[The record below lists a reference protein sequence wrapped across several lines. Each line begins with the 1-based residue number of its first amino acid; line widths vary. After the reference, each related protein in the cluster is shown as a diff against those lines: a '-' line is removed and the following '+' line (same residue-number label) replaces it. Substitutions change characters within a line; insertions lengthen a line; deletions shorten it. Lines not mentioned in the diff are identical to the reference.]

1 MSSGAR
7 LPGRVILTDCR
18 LVDGAGN
25 PWVAADVLIEGDQVA
40 AIGPAGSLS
49 RRGRPVPIVVDV
61 GGRYV
66 TPGFVDPH
74 THSDLTVLSNPG
86 AESAI
91 YQGVTTHVVGNCGMS
106 AAPVDDRR
114 LGDFVTMWESY
125 FDCGPVTWR
134 TFAEYL
140 DAVETSGCA
149 INVAAL
155 VGHGALR
162 IATMGFDE
170 RAAGVRELA
179 AMKRLLAASMA
190 AGAFGLSTGLVYP
203 PGCYASTDELIEL
216 ARVVATYNGIYTTH
230 VRGERETIVEAVTE
244 AVRIG
249 AESGL
254 PVEVSHNAPKWGG
267 PPAAANLAVIE
278 QARADGR
285 DVTLDND
292 THTDLAPRLSLA
304 LPQPLHSLAIDELV
318 AVLSDPVRRAEL
330 ARQVTADERPGP
342 GYSGL
347 LKHGRFERIV
357 VLRATDRALLGRSVA
372 DIAADRGADPFD
384 TYLDLIVE
392 ERDGIIAIFDYI
404 DEAQVQAVLRHP
416 LAMVSSDGLVAP
428 LPRPGEPIAYW
439 PCNFGEYTG
448 FLERYVRDRPIL
460 RLEEAVRK
468 MTSLPAQRFGLWDR
482 GILRPGARADIVV
495 FDLDR
500 LRDRATNLFPHS
512 YPFENIPH
520 RYAEG
525 IDYVFVNGAA
535 VLWEGTHTGAGGG
548 RVLRGPG
555 ARRRAAARPSR
566 APGSRPARARPARPV
581 V

>member
-1 MSSGAR
+1 VSPRGRTS
-7 LPGRVILTDCR
+7 GRVILSDCR

-25 PWVAADVLIEGDQVA
+25 PWVAADVLIEGDRIAAVA
-40 AIGPAGSLS
+40 PAGALS
-49 RRGRPVPIVVDV
+49 RRARSGPVVVDI

-74 THSDLTVLSNPG
+74 THSDLTVLTNPG
-86 AESAI
+86 AESAV

-106 AAPVDDRR
+106 AAPVDDGR

-125 FDCGPVTWR
+125 FECGDVTWR
-134 TFAEYL
+134 SFAEYL
-140 DAVETSGCA
+140 DAVETGGCA

-162 IATMGFDE
+162 CATMGFDE
-170 RAAGVRELA
+170 RAASARELA

-190 AGAFGLSTGLVYP
+190 AGALGLSTGLVYP

-216 ARVVATYNGIYTTH
+216 ARVVKTYDGIYTSH
-230 VRGERETIVEAVTE
+230 VRGERETIVEAVAE

-267 PPAAANLAVIE
+267 PAATANLAVIE
-278 QARADGR
+278 QARVDGH

-292 THTDLAPRLSLA
+292 THTDLAPRLSRA
-304 LPQPLHSLAIDELV
+304 LPQPLHSLEVDELV
-318 AVLSDPVRRAEL
+318 AVLSDPARRAEL
-330 ARQVTADERPGP
+330 ARQVVADERPGP
-342 GYSGL
+342 GYAGL
-347 LKHGRFERIV
+347 LKHGRFDRIV
-357 VLRATDRALLGRSVA
+357 VVRATDRALLGRSVA
-372 DIAADRGADPFD
+372 DIAAARGTDPFA

-404 DEAQVQAVLRHP
+404 DEAQLQAVLCHP
-416 LAMVSSDGLVAP
+416 LAMLSSDGLVAP
-428 LPRPGEPIAYW
+428 LPRPGDETAYW

-448 FLERYVRDRPIL
+448 FLERYVRDRSIL

-468 MTSLPAQRFGLWDR
+468 MTSLPAQRFSLWDR
-482 GILRPGARADIVV
+482 GLLRPGCRADVVV

-500 LRDRATNLFPHS
+500 VRDRATNLFPHAL
-512 YPFENIPH
+512 PFENIPH
-520 RYAEG
+520 RYSEG
-525 IDYVFVNGAA
+525 IDYVFVNGEA
-535 VLWEGTHTGAGGG
+535 VVWEGVHTGVRSG

-555 ARRRAAARPSR
+555 ARRRAAARP
-566 APGSRPARARPARPV
+566 ARRRS
-581 V
+581 